1 MTEALS
7 TPQPA
12 AGAGLRS
19 AIAALVLSGTL
30 LTGAP
35 TPTVAQTA
43 APSDAT
49 IQTPPA
55 ASGIDDEALSR
66 SARASKL
73 IGSEVYSAGDD
84 IGKIEDLLIDREH
97 AAVTGA
103 IVSVGGLLGIGEKRI
118 AVPIT
123 AIKLGNEAK
132 FTIDLSKD
140 DLKNAPVFDYARLK

>member
-7 TPQPA
+7 TPRPA
-12 AGAGLRS
+12 AGAKLRA
-19 AIAALVLSGTL
+19 AIAALVLSGAV
-30 LTGAP
+30 LTGAA
-35 TPTVAQTA
+35 TSTVAQTA

-49 IQTPPA
+49 VRAPPA

-66 SARASKL
+66 SASKL
-73 IGSEVYSAGDD
+73 IGSEVYSAGEGV
-84 IGKIEDLLIDREH
+84 GKIEDLLIDREH

-123 AIKLGNEAK
+123 AIKLGNEAR

>member
-1 MTEALS
+1 MLS
-7 TPQPA
+7 RLPA
-12 AGAGLRS
+12 AARVRLRV
-19 AIAALVLSGTL
+19 AVAALVVSGAV

-35 TPTVAQTA
+35 TPAAAQTT

-49 IQTPPA
+49 VQTPP
-55 ASGIDDEALSR
+55 ASGIDDDALSR

-73 IGSEVYSAGDD
+73 IGSEVYSAGEDV
-84 IGKIEDLLIDREH
+84 GKIEDLLIDREH

-103 IVSVGGLLGIGEKRI
+103 IISVGGLLGIGEKRI
-118 AVPIT
+118 AIPIT